1 MKTTSSPASIWLYI
15 TLVAISA
22 ASVFFLRDIIWGTH
36 FGGIDFIGYWSA
48 THLLSR
54 GENPYSFESMTAVQ
68 FQEVHSTLDATI
80 MSWNPPTLFVFLLP
94 LGLVS
99 FGTAKFVWV
108 FISMTLVLTAGFML
122 TNIYMQEISPRI
134 RYAFLIFVIAFPA
147 ILAGLYMGQVTFLV
161 FWGMVACI
169 ALMKKNQWFWAGAIL
184 ILATIKPHIT
194 ILSVIYILVYMA
206 RHRRWQGWTG
216 LLLSGIIC
224 LIILFLFRPA
234 LLGDLQGQTVVAHVP
249 WATSTLGG
257 LISYLGFTDAARY
270 LIILFLPLPFLLATH
285 SDTFSPELSI
295 ALLTLLTV
303 PTTFFGWSYDQAILL
318 IPIAQVFA
326 WISRS
331 GYRWPV
337 IASIICAMTLNYY
350 QRLVVIN
357 ETYYVWIPLFWW
369 VIFVVEWRTN
379 LLTDHNHAS
388 SKLRAFLNHRFRQ
401 RI

>member
-1 MKTTSSPASIWLYI
+1 M
-15 TLVAISA
+15 
-22 ASVFFLRDIIWGTH
+22 
-36 FGGIDFIGYWSA
+36 GYWSA
-48 THLLSR
+48 THLFSR
-54 GENPYSFESMTAVQ
+54 GENPYSLELMTAVQ
-68 FQEVHSTLDATI
+68 FQEAHSTLDVTI

-94 LGLVS
+94 LALVS

-108 FISMTLVLTAGFML
+108 FINMTLVLTAGLML
-122 TNIYMQEISPRI
+122 TSIYMQEVSPRI

-147 ILAGLYMGQVTFLV
+147 VLAGLYMGQVTFLV

-169 ALMKKNQWFWAGAIL
+169 ALMKKGQWFWAGAIL

-206 RHRRWQGWTG
+206 RNRRWQGWIG
-216 LLLSGIIC
+216 LLLSGITC

-234 LLGDLQGQTVVAHVP
+234 LLGDLQGQTVVARVP

-257 LISYLGFTDAARY
+257 LISYLGFSDAARY
-270 LIILFLPLPFLLATH
+270 LIILFLPLPFLLAKH
-285 SDTFSPELSI
+285 SDTFSLELSV

-318 IPIAQVFA
+318 IPIAQIFA
-326 WISRS
+326 WMARS
-331 GYRWPV
+331 GFRWPV
-337 IASIICAMTLNYY
+337 IASIVCAMILNYY

-369 VIFVVEWRTN
+369 VIFVLEWRTS
-379 LLTDHNHAS
+379 LLTDQNNAS